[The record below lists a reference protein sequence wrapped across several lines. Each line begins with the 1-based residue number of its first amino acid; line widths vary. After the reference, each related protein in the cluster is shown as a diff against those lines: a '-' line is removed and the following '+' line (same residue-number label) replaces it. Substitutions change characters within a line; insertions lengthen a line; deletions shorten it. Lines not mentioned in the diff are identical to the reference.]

1 MKKISTCLFLLSMC
15 LVACKKD
22 KSPDKGGDSGV
33 LHQISFNVSGFTQT
47 SGPVTNGVTV
57 NSTKAVAA
65 APITSLITQIRYL
78 VYKSDGTLLHQVTQK
93 SNDPSFGVLGDKL
106 GDGTYTIIVAGGQ
119 DQMDIYNPATFANS
133 QLTYNPQL
141 ASFTSQGFYT
151 IPANLFGAHYNG
163 MKSWGD
169 TFYKQFSLTV
179 AGTDINQNVV
189 LDRVVSKLTLKI
201 TDVLPPSGTFV
212 QITVFQPLAIGF
224 AKPITNTFSVD
235 YNAHMDV
242 NTYTNFVASTYCISL
257 NTPVTVDITYYGQNP
272 AQGGTGTV
280 LLAEKVVT
288 NVVLQAN
295 HETTL
300 TGSIFGSSGTAPGG
314 NSFGVSTTNWNP
326 NINQPF

>member
-15 LVACKKD
+15 LLACKKD

-33 LHQISFNVSGFTQT
+33 LHQISFNVSGFNQT
-47 SGPVTNGVTV
+47 TGPVTNGVTV
-57 NSTKAVAA
+57 NSTKAVTA
-65 APITSLITQIRYL
+65 APITSLITQLRYL

-93 SNDPSFGVLGDKL
+93 SNDPSFGLLGDKL
-106 GDGTYTIIVAGGQ
+106 SDGTYTIIVAGGQ

-163 MKSWGD
+163 MKGWGD

-179 AGTDINQNVV
+179 AGSDVNQNVA

-201 TDVLPPSGTFV
+201 TDVLPSFGSLDFV
-212 QITVFQPLAIGF
+212 QITVFEPLAIGF

-235 YNAHMDV
+235 FNAHMDA
-242 NTYTNFVASTYCISL
+242 NSYTNFVASTYCISL
-257 NTPVTVDITYYGQNP
+257 NTPVTVDITYYS
-272 AQGGTGTV
+272 GTK

-288 NVVLQAN
+288 NVVLQTN

-314 NSFGVSTTNWNP
+314 NSFSVSTSNWNP